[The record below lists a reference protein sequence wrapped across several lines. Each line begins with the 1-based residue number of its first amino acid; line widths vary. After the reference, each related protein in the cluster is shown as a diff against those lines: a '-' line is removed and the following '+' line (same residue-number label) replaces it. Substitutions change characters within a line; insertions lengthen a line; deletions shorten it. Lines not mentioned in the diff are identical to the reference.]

1 MPGRCRRRIRK
12 GSRASSEKWSWST
25 PMVSRWFAP
34 TAASRSRVF
43 SLTEARRSTP
53 PNSSPLPS
61 SPKEHCSV
69 DSLRHGRACPG
80 HPVCWKTPASSS
92 HLTAYWINPMP
103 ASQHQSPKSDIEIAQ
118 AAKKRPIMD
127 IARRKLGIEPES
139 LDPYGHYKAKLS
151 MDFIKSLKSRPNGK
165 LILVSAI
172 TPTPAG
178 EGKTTTTV
186 GLTDALNYIGKK
198 AMLCLREPSLGP
210 SFGMKGGAAG
220 GGYAQVVPMEDI
232 NLHFTGDFHAITSA
246 NNLLAAMVDNHIY
259 WGNALGIDQRRVAW
273 RRVLDMNDRAL
284 RSIVSSLGGVANGF
298 PREDGFDI
306 TVASEVMAIFCLASD
321 LDDLKKR
328 LGNII
333 VAYTRDRKPV
343 RARDLKAHGAMAAL
357 LKEAIAPNLV
367 QTLEGTPAFIHG
379 GPFANIAH
387 GCNSVLAT
395 TTALKLADYVVTE
408 AGFGADLGGEK
419 FIDIKCRKAGIA
431 PDCVVLVAT
440 IRALKMHGG
449 VKKEDLKS
457 ENLKAL
463 EAGMANLQRHV
474 ENVKKFGLPVVV
486 SINRFSA
493 DTDAEIALVKEK
505 CKALGVEA
513 LMADHWAMG
522 GAGAAD
528 VAKAVVKVI
537 DEGKG
542 KLKFLYPDDM
552 PLFEKIRTVAK
563 EIYRANDATADKA
576 VKDQLKSWE
585 EMGFGKLP
593 VCMAKTQYSFSTNPD
608 LKGAPVDHTIAV
620 REVRLSA
627 GAEFV
632 VAICGE
638 IMTMPG
644 LPKVPAA
651 DSIDVNAQGQI
662 VGLF

>member
-1 MPGRCRRRIRK
+1 M
-12 GSRASSEKWSWST
+12 T
-25 PMVSRWFAP
+25 PTQA
-34 TAASRSRVF
+34 TAAKQPI
-43 SLTEARRSTP
+43 T
-53 PNSSPLPS
+53 
-61 SPKEHCSV
+61 
-69 DSLRHGRACPG
+69 
-80 HPVCWKTPASSS
+80 
-92 HLTAYWINPMP
+92 
-103 ASQHQSPKSDIEIAQ
+103 ASQHLNPKSDIEISQSAT
-118 AAKKRPIMD
+118 KRLILD
-127 IARRKLGIEPES
+127 VARDKLGIGPEH
-139 LDPYGHYKAKLS
+139 LEPYGHYKAKVS

-246 NNLLAAMVDNHIY
+246 NNLLAAMIDNHIY
-259 WGNALGIDQRRVAW
+259 WGNPLGIDQRRVTW

-321 LDDLKKR
+321 LEDLKKR
-328 LGNII
+328 LSNII

-343 RARDLKAHGAMAAL
+343 RAGDLKAHGAMTAL
-357 LKEAIAPNLV
+357 LKEALAPNLV
-367 QTLEGTPAFIHG
+367 QTLEGTPAFVHG

-395 TTALKLADYVVTE
+395 TTALKLCDYVVTE

-419 FIDIKCRKAGIA
+419 FLDIKCRKTGLS
-431 PDCVVLVAT
+431 PDCAVLVAT

-449 VKKEDLKS
+449 VKKEDLKA

-463 EAGMANLQRHV
+463 EAGMANLARHV
-474 ENVKKFGLPVVV
+474 ENVQKFGIVPVI

-493 DTDAEIALVKEK
+493 DTDAEIALVEEHAKK
-505 CKALGVEA
+505 LGVEA
-513 LMADHWAMG
+513 VMADHWAEG
-522 GAGAAD
+522 GRGAAD
-528 VAKAVVKVI
+528 VARAVVKVA
-537 DEGKG
+537 DSGKS
-542 KLKFLYPDDM
+542 KLKLLYPDEM
-552 PLFEKIRTVAK
+552 PLIEKIRTIAK
-563 EIYRANDATADKA
+563 EIYRARDISVEKS
-576 VKDQLKSWE
+576 VRDQLAQFE
-585 EMGFGKLP
+585 QMGYGKLP
-593 VCMAKTQYSFSTNPD
+593 VCIAKTQYSFSTNAD
-608 LKGAPVDHTIAV
+608 TKGAPVDHTIPV

-644 LPKVPAA
+644 LPRVPAA
-651 DSIDVNAQGQI
+651 DSIDVGADGKI